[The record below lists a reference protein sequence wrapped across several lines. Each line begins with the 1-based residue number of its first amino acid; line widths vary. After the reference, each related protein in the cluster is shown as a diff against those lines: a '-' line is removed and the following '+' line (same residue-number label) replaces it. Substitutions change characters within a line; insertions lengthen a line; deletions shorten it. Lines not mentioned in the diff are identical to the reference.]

1 MADGAKPQK
10 PTRPIPP
17 TGLLISKTGPA
28 QFGGSV
34 HECIHTERRSSTGDK
49 MNCKHEKK
57 NERRI
62 WWRDTEWPYWPE
74 VVARVCTVCE
84 AIE

>member
-1 MADGAKPQK
+1 
-10 PTRPIPP
+10 
-17 TGLLISKTGPA
+17 
-28 QFGGSV
+28 
-34 HECIHTERRSSTGDK
+34 
-49 MNCKHEKK
+49 MNCKHGKK

-62 WWRDTEWPYWPE
+62 WSRDPEWPYWPE